1 MMIQKSEKIHFY
13 IDTIPIDGDLVLAPM
28 QGFSDS
34 PFRLI
39 CRKLGSAISYSEF
52 INALDILQDNP
63 NIKKK
68 LTFQEQERPIVFQL
82 FDNNPDRLIKA
93 AIQIQ
98 AFQPDILDV
107 NLGCSVRRVSGRG
120 AGAGLLLEPKKV
132 EYIFQELSKSLSMP
146 ITAKIRLGWDKNTRN
161 YLLIARII
169 QDNGGNLIA
178 VHART
183 RQQAYTG
190 KADWQAIA
198 EIKQSVSIPVI
209 ANGDVCNQEDIKKIK
224 SQTNCD
230 AVMIGRAAIGNPWLF
245 AGLDRHQV
253 PHNMVQKTI
262 QEHYERMLEFYGTEK
277 GYLLFRKH
285 LKRYLDLSS
294 LPREQRKILLTK
306 VEPEE
311 LFQRLQEFLP

>member
-1 MMIQKSEKIHFY
+1 MMIQNSEKIHFY

-52 INALDILQDNP
+52 INALDILQENP
-63 NIKKK
+63 NIKNK

-82 FDNNPDRLIKA
+82 FDNDPDRLLIA
-93 AIQIQ
+93 TIQIQ

-132 EYIFQELSKSLSMP
+132 EDIFQELSKSLSMP

>member
-1 MMIQKSEKIHFY
+1 MIQQSKLVHFY
-13 IDTIPIDGDLVLAPM
+13 IDSIPIDGELVLAPM

-39 CRKLGSAISYSEF
+39 CRKLGSSISYSEF
-52 INALDILQDNP
+52 INAIDVLQDNP
-63 NIKKK
+63 NIRKK
-68 LTFQEQERPIVFQL
+68 LIFQKQERPIVFQL
-82 FDNNPDRLIKA
+82 FDNDPDRILNA
-93 AIQIQ
+93 ALRLQ
-98 AFQPDILDV
+98 AFAPDIIDV

-132 EYIFQELSKSLSMP
+132 EHIFHKLSKSLSMP
-146 ITAKIRLGWDKNTRN
+146 ITAKIRLGWDENTRN

-169 QDNGGNLIA
+169 QDNGGKLIA

-183 RQQAYTG
+183 RQQAFVG

-198 EIKQSVSIPVI
+198 EIKRSVSIPVI
-209 ANGDVCNQEDIKKIK
+209 ANGDVRNQEDIKKIK

-253 PHNMVQKTI
+253 PQNLVQKTI
-262 QEHYERMLEFYGTEK
+262 QEHYERLLEFYGVEK

-311 LFQRLQEFLP
+311 LFQRLQEFFP

>member
-52 INALDILQDNP
+52 INALDILQENP
-63 NIKKK
+63 NIKNK

-82 FDNNPDRLIKA
+82 FDNDPDRLLIA
-93 AIQIQ
+93 TIQIQ

-132 EYIFQELSKSLSMP
+132 EDIFQELSKSLSMP

-285 LKRYLDLSS
+285 LKRYLDFSS